1 MAHHEPGEA
10 ARILEDAEE
19 ELVGAGLEADHDDVY
34 SPDDPDMDPL
44 PVEVP
49 SEEGAAVRAPAEGP
63 EPPPEPELPRPARDP
78 DDDVLLKDLAGLA
91 PHERKKYLIL
101 RDEANSP
108 EHLRAHFPKNPWC
121 RLCQIAKSTSM
132 RISHQPDGRSDDFID
147 PPKEPFEQLAT
158 DDVILAK
165 GSEHAGR
172 GIGGVRT
179 HHVVRDTFSG
189 VRLAYPL
196 SRRDAEPHAKNFRHF
211 VGLKASELAAKA
223 IVKCDE
229 AGELE
234 QGAAQAGF
242 TPETSL
248 PNRWPHNAL
257 LERDVREEKE
267 CCRTIHL
274 QSGLP
279 YEFHTYSYP
288 FACLSMSFDRKAP
301 KDDGKTQWEAATK
314 APFEG
319 MRLCFGQLMYY
330 RRKAVGKRT
339 LEPNMAPG
347 LFMGWRFDSG
357 LRYRNVIKV
366 LDYAEFYD
374 LKEVPFPALLH
385 PLPLSGRSH
394 VGCTSRQI
402 G

>member
-1 MAHHEPGEA
+1 M
-10 ARILEDAEE
+10 L
-19 ELVGAGLEADHDDVY
+19 Y
-34 SPDDPDMDPL
+34 
-44 PVEVP
+44 
-49 SEEGAAVRAPAEGP
+49 
-63 EPPPEPELPRPARDP
+63 
-78 DDDVLLKDLAGLA
+78 
-91 PHERKKYLIL
+91 
-101 RDEANSP
+101 
-108 EHLRAHFPKNPWC
+108 
-121 RLCQIAKSTSM
+121 
-132 RISHQPDGRSDDFID
+132 
-147 PPKEPFEQLAT
+147 
-158 DDVILAK
+158 
-165 GSEHAGR
+165 
-172 GIGGVRT
+172 
-179 HHVVRDTFSG
+179 
-189 VRLAYPL
+189 
-196 SRRDAEPHAKNFRHF
+196 FRHF

-242 TPETSL
+242 IPETSL
-248 PNRWPHNAL
+248 PNSRWPHNAL

-301 KDDGKTQWEAATK
+301 KDDEKTQWEAATK